1 MLPASYAM
9 PFAIVL
15 VLGGAIACFAGYRL
29 FRIVLAVYGLILG
42 AMIASSLMAASNAVG
57 MIIAAVVGGIVGA
70 LILVFAYFIGIA
82 LIGAGLGALCA
93 SALWGLFHSGSGGPG
108 GLGGLGGD
116 TPWQIAVGA
125 AVVGAITAM
134 VLQRYVI
141 IVSTAFA
148 GAWTL
153 LIGTMTIAGDRA
165 TTRAVSAA
173 DVWIFYPISPAP
185 GKWWVTFVWVAL
197 GLVGTGVQLAIT
209 SRKK

>member
-1 MLPASYAM
+1 MLPASYAL

-29 FRIVLAVYGLILG
+29 FRIVLGVYGLILG

-57 MIIAAVVGGIVGA
+57 MIVAAVIGGIVGA
-70 LILVFAYFIGIA
+70 LIFVFAYFIGIA
-82 LIGAGLGALCA
+82 LMGAGLGALA
-93 SALWGLFHSGSGGPG
+93 ANVLWGLFHSGAGGPV
-108 GLGGLGGD
+108 GLGGN

-165 TTRAVSAA
+165 TARAVSAA

-185 GKWWVTFVWVAL
+185 GQWWVTFGWVAL

>member
-29 FRIVLAVYGLILG
+29 FRIVLALYGFILG

-57 MIIAAVVGGIVGA
+57 MIIAALVGGIVGA

-93 SALWGLFHSGSGGPG
+93 NVVWGLFHRGSG
-108 GLGGLGGD
+108 GLGGE

-125 AVVGAITAM
+125 AVVGAITTM

-165 TTRAVSAA
+165 TTRAVSIA
-173 DVWIFYPISPAP
+173 DVWIFYPISPAS

-197 GLVGTGVQLAIT
+197 GLVGTGMQLAIT
-209 SRKK
+209 SKKK

>member
-1 MLPASYAM
+1 M
-9 PFAIVL
+9 
-15 VLGGAIACFAGYRL
+15 
-29 FRIVLAVYGLILG
+29 AVYGFILG
-42 AMIASSLMAASNAVG
+42 AMIASSVVAASNAAG

-82 LIGAGLGALCA
+82 LVGAGLGALCA
-93 SALWGLFHSGSGGPG
+93 NVVWGLFHRGSA
-108 GLGGLGGD
+108 GLGGD

-165 TTRAVSAA
+165 TSRAVSAA
-173 DVWIFYPISPAP
+173 DVWIFYPISPEP

-209 SRKK
+209 SKKK